1 MLFKTGTLDDS
12 AHLISGV
19 QCTYL
24 VSTDLQQ
31 INWGGSCSFQA
42 FRKWDGLLHAVRS
55 QLLKRA
61 THVICRFAKIIASQ
75 YLPHDSMKRC
85 PIRPTAQNIEEVCN
99 FAASCDGGILPPYQH
114 NQWLLIILVTRS
126 VITHHF
132 DHFDCSHTHFHHEE
146 SHPFKKWKFVRT
158 NAHHPTKYQIWDN
171 DDGNL
176 RCRMKYKFLL
186 EEGKLNLDET

>member
-1 MLFKTGTLDDS
+1 MLSKTGTLDGS
-12 AHLISGV
+12 AY
-19 QCTYL
+19 YL

-99 FAASCDGGILPPYQH
+99 FAASCDGGILLPYHH
-114 NQWLLIILVTRS
+114 NHPRLVYLCMCVWDLRSCVCRICFELIVHVQRKQ
-126 VITHHF
+126 VIMRYIYLH
-132 DHFDCSHTHFHHEE
+132 S
-146 SHPFKKWKFVRT
+146 
-158 NAHHPTKYQIWDN
+158 
-171 DDGNL
+171 
-176 RCRMKYKFLL
+176 
-186 EEGKLNLDET
+186 KLNQRWYLKAN